1 MGTITAAELERL
13 NTLNANERA
22 EALAGLA
29 EGFEPDAL
37 EGALQ
42 QELIGVLI
50 SALEG
55 GGGTAHARMVVGQI
69 LGQLGDPRLY
79 LPQYDSY
86 WREAPLLDGGSL
98 SVGRFPVTN
107 AEFRRFIK
115 DSGYENEAHW
125 GEAGLA
131 WLKADDTRTW
141 ADTAPAMDPMF
152 LVDNQ
157 PVVGVS
163 WFEAIAYATWAGG
176 RLLTFQERMGV
187 VRGPGK
193 RPYPWGEP
201 FGHGN
206 ANTREEVLARPCAV
220 GLYRRDC
227 TPEGI
232 FDLAGNVAEW
242 VADEVDGQRVIAPGA
257 WSQESLSS
265 WAKARALQSPGCRG
279 SDLGFRIA
287 RG

>member
-1 MGTITAAELERL
+1 LGTITAAELERL
-13 NTLNANERA
+13 NNLNANERA
-22 EALAGLA
+22 ESLAGFA
-29 EGFEPDAL
+29 DDFDPDAL

-42 QELIGVLI
+42 QEFIDVLL
-50 SALEG
+50 AAVEG
-55 GGGTAHARMVVGQI
+55 GGGTARARMLVGEM
-69 LGQLGDPRLY
+69 LGKLGDPRLY
-79 LPQYDSY
+79 MPQYPSY
-86 WREAPLLDGGSL
+86 WRTAPLLDGGSL
-98 SVGRFPVTN
+98 ELGRFPVTN
-107 AEFRRFIK
+107 SEFYRFVE
-115 DSGYENEAHW
+115 DGGYDDESHW
-125 GEAGLA
+125 TEAGRA
-131 WLKADDTRTW
+131 WLAADGTRPW
-141 ADTAPAMDPMF
+141 RDSSADTDEKF

-157 PVVGVS
+157 PVVGIS
-163 WFEAIAYATWAGG
+163 WFEAAAYASWAGG

-227 TPEGI
+227 TPEGV

-242 VADEVDGQRVIAPGA
+242 VEDEVDEQRVIAPGA

-265 WAKARALQSPGCRG
+265 WAKARALQAPECRG